1 MSYNYNNQPPPQQRP
16 GMQPNRMMGAGQS
29 GMHQQYLNHGTPPQ
43 HGMQMHR
50 PNMMPVHQQH
60 PQQPNSAR
68 SQQFQ
73 QIVSIMPPEVRKRF
87 EESDPEQKK
96 QIINE
101 YINKYKSMQI
111 QQQQQFEQH
120 NQSQGMQHSGMQPQR
135 IKLEHSQPPMNSH
148 PPQMQ
153 RIPSQNNFPMGSGG
167 GSQFQPQGGQQQF
180 QIRSQPPMQ
189 QPQYMSQPQGP
200 NQFQSEQ
207 SMHGQPPSDIK
218 PNMAKPPIGGPD
230 MKSNHMMSNQ
240 MQPSPQLMQ
249 PKSNLGPKQSPL
261 QPSPQFSS
269 QTPSLL
275 SQQPP
280 SHGPPS
286 ALNQPPSHG
295 PPSAAQ
301 SLAPQSQ
308 QPQPHTPQQQS
319 TLKHSPMPPGS
330 IGQRPT
336 TGGPPSVGITASQ
349 PRSIPYVNSPQMN
362 PPSIQGNTA
371 VPTPGR
377 AVGTPAASTG
387 QPIDKNDPEHKEL
400 MAELLRYKGETEI
413 LLERGRADNRDALEK
428 SLVGVLDIMNGKR
441 DVDVKLLKKLIL
453 NLKNSIRQLNPVRYL
468 YDFTNKITVVPT
480 RFKNEPPI
488 LPDKWER
495 LAPFKIRVPQKVV
508 EHVQTAMQKIRQER
522 KRKAP
527 TEEELEDDH
536 ESGNYN
542 GTTVEI
548 RCVSQKAKSVKL
560 PKEIAD
566 ELTKFNF
573 QIDPDFLPISEH
585 VTFTQVLI
593 EFKPKEMVKFKYMVP
608 PLRLIIPFNYPEAPI
623 QLLDQIP
630 FRLEVITPLQIRII
644 EALKRN
650 LSDTTIRSLT
660 EIIATWR
667 KVVVQQ
673 VVPVTDV
680 ATRRALTST

>member
-1 MSYNYNNQPPPQQRP
+1 MSYNYNNQPPQQRP

-29 GMHQQYLNHGTPPQ
+29 GMHHQYVNHGTPPQ
-43 HGMQMHR
+43 HGMQMNR
-50 PNMMPVHQQH
+50 ANMMPVHQQH
-60 PQQPNSAR
+60 PQQTNPAR
-68 SQQFQ
+68 NQQFQ
-73 QIVSIMPPEVRKRF
+73 QIINIMPPEVRKRF
-87 EESDPEQKK
+87 DESDSEQKK
-96 QIINE
+96 LIFNE
-101 YINKYKSMQI
+101 YIAKYRSMQI

-120 NQSQGMQHSGMQPQR
+120 NQSQGMSHTGMQSQR

-153 RIPSQNNFPMGSGG
+153 RIPSQNNFSMGSGG
-167 GSQFQPQGGQQQF
+167 LSQFQPQGGQQQF

-189 QPQYMSQPQGP
+189 QPQYISQQQGL

-218 PNMAKPPIGGPD
+218 PNMAKPLVGIGASD
-230 MKSNHMMSNQ
+230 VKSNHMMSNQ

-286 ALNQPPSHG
+286 ALNQPQSHG
-295 PPSAAQ
+295 PPSGAQ
-301 SLAPQSQ
+301 ILAPQSQ
-308 QPQPHTPQQQS
+308 QPHTPQQQS

-336 TGGPPSVGITASQ
+336 TGGPPSVGIVASQ

-377 AVGTPAASTG
+377 AVGTPAAPTG
-387 QPIDKNDPEHKEL
+387 LPVDRNDPEHKEL
-400 MAELLRYKGETEI
+400 MAELLRYKGKTEV
-413 LLERGRADNRDALEK
+413 LLERVRADNRDALEK
-428 SLVGVLDIMNGKR
+428 SLLGVLDIMKGKR
-441 DVDVKLLKKLIL
+441 DVDVKLLKKLIG
-453 NLKNSIRQLNPVRYL
+453 NLKTSIRQLNPVRCL
-468 YDFTNKITVVPT
+468 NEFSNRITVVPT
-480 RFKNEPPI
+480 RFKNEPSI

-495 LAPFKIRVPQKVV
+495 LEPFKIRVPHKVI
-508 EHVQTAMQKIRQER
+508 EHVQTEMQKIRQGR

-527 TEEELEDDH
+527 TEEEMEDNS
-536 ESGNYN
+536 ESGNHN

-593 EFKPKEMVKFKYMVP
+593 EFKPKEMDTFKYMVP

-623 QLLDQIP
+623 QLLDQLP
-630 FRLEVITPLQIRII
+630 FRLEIITPLQVRII

-660 EIIATWR
+660 EVIATWR
-667 KVVVQQ
+667 KVVIQQ
-673 VVPVTDV
+673 IVPVTDV
-680 ATRRALTST
+680 ATRRALIST